1 MYTLVSFHKVTRS
14 MKKRRKSGV
23 NLSNRFQEKLN
34 IMHDFLKA
42 NNWRVTISA
51 SEELER
57 NLKAINL
64 REVYCTHE
72 GVFV

>member
-51 SEELER
+51 W
-57 NLKAINL
+57 
-64 REVYCTHE
+64 
-72 GVFV
+72 